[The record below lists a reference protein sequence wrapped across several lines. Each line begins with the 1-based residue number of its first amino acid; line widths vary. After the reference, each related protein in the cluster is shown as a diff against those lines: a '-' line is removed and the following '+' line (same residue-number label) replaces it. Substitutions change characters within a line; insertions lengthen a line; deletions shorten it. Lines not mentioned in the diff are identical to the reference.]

1 MARLKLTKQSFD
13 KLAQANIPANV
24 LEYMK
29 PIANQEFPDESAL
42 LKAVIKIFGAQNAEK
57 LKPLLLQTVERTQ
70 PAEPAESAEVN
81 HGYVLENILEY
92 MTTHDAS
99 DVYLTYEAPPM
110 YRIEGITQSTGDDEK
125 LSMKD
130 CEDLCRQA
138 MNKKQQ
144 QEFEDTYECN
154 LALYYPKL
162 GRFRVNVFRQRN
174 APGMVIRLIR
184 MEIMTTEQLRL
195 PTALNDVIMAKR
207 GLVIVV
213 GATGSGKSTSLAAMI
228 DYRNRHSPGHIITIE
243 DPVEFVHPHKKCVI
257 TQREVG
263 TDTMSFK
270 LALKNTLRQAPDVI
284 LLGEIRDAET
294 MEQAI
299 EFAETGH
306 LSIGT
311 LHANNANQAIER
323 VMNFFQ
329 IEKHEQ
335 VYMQLSLNL
344 RAIISQRLP
353 RSLDGKRRAAV
364 EILLNKPRISDLIK
378 KGEVDLIKEAM
389 EQLTDEGLQTFD
401 QALFKLYQE
410 GEISYEEAMVNSD
423 SANNLK
429 LKMKIAGLKI
439 PGEEGAG
446 DDFAFKE
453 APPVEPAAPQGRRR
467 VKR

>member
-1 MARLKLTKQSFD
+1 MASVKLTKQSFE
-13 KLAQANIPANV
+13 KLAQANVPANV

-29 PIANQEFPDESAL
+29 PIANQEFPDENAL
-42 LKAVIKIFGAQNAEK
+42 MKAVIKIFGAQNAEK
-57 LKPLLLQTVERTQ
+57 LKPLLLQAVESSQ
-70 PAEPAESAEVN
+70 PAETAETAEVN

-110 YRIEGITQSTGDDEK
+110 YRIEGITQSTGNDEK
-125 LSMKD
+125 LSLED

-144 QEFEDTYECN
+144 LEFEDTYECN

-195 PTALNDVIMAKR
+195 PAALNDVIMAKR

-243 DPVEFVHPHKKCVI
+243 DPVEFVHPHKQCVI

-294 MEQAI
+294 MEHAI

-335 VYMQLSLNL
+335 IYMQLSLNL

-410 GEISYEEAMVNSD
+410 DEISYEEAMVNSD

-453 APPVEPAAPQGRRR
+453 APPVEAAAPQGRRK

>member
-1 MARLKLTKQSFD
+1 MASLKLTKQSFE
-13 KLAQANIPANV
+13 KLAQSNVPANV

-29 PIANQEFPDESAL
+29 PIANQEFPDESTL
-42 LKAVIKIFGAQNAEK
+42 LSAVIKIFGAQNAEK
-57 LKPLLLQTVERTQ
+57 LKPLLLQAVESSQ
-70 PAEPAESAEVN
+70 PAEAAETAEVN

-110 YRIEGITQSTGDDEK
+110 YRIEGITQSTGNDEN
-125 LSMKD
+125 LSLED

-144 QEFEDTYECN
+144 LEFEDTYECN

-184 MEIMTTEQLRL
+184 MEIMTTEQLKL
-195 PTALNDVIMAKR
+195 PAALNDVIMAKR

-243 DPVEFVHPHKKCVI
+243 DPVEFVHPHKQCVI

-294 MEQAI
+294 MEHAI

-335 VYMQLSLNL
+335 IYMQLSLNL

-353 RSLDGKRRAAV
+353 RTKDGKRRAAV

-378 KGEVDLIKEAM
+378 KGEVDQIKEAM
-389 EQLTDEGLQTFD
+389 EQLTNEGLQTFD
-401 QALFKLYQE
+401 QALFKLYE
-410 GEISYEEAMVNSD
+410 EDVISFEEAMVNSD

-429 LKMKIAGLKI
+429 LKMKIAGLPI
-439 PGEEGAG
+439 PGEEGATDG
-446 DDFAFKE
+446 FAFSE
-453 APPVEPAAPQGRRR
+453 AKPAEPAAPQGRRR